1 MKNLVTV
8 LGITSALAVA
18 GSISVCSASAYNYT
32 TVYTTDYL
40 RVREAPSLD
49 AAIQASIP
57 A

>member
-1 MKNLVTV
+1 MKNLVKV

-40 RVREAPSLD
+40 RVREGHPRTENM
-49 AAIQASIP
+49 QA
-57 A
+57 